1 VEAECAAVMDRLPPT
16 VRLTGLG
23 FYLALCIVGG
33 VLGGVQLDGL
43 LDTGR
48 LFAVLGLLLGLALG
62 LGGSFILLLEVLK
75 TNDDKKEGQ

>member
-1 VEAECAAVMDRLPPT
+1 MRAAMMTRLPPT

-33 VLGGVQLDGL
+33 VFGGAQLDGL

-48 LFAVLGLLLGLALG
+48 LFAVLGLFLGLVLG

-75 TNDDKKEGQ
+75 TNTDKKEGQ

>member
-1 VEAECAAVMDRLPPT
+1 MEAQCAMMERLPPT

-23 FYLALCIVGG
+23 FFLALSIVGG
-33 VLGGVQLDGL
+33 VVGGAQLDGL

-48 LFAVLGLLLGLALG
+48 LFAVLGLFAGLALG
-62 LGGSFILLLEVLK
+62 LGGSVVLLLEVLK

>member
-1 VEAECAAVMDRLPPT
+1 MEAKRAAMMTGLPPT

-33 VLGGVQLDGL
+33 VLGGVQLDGW

-48 LFAVLGLLLGLALG
+48 LFAVLGLLAGLALG
-62 LGGSFILLLEVLK
+62 LGGSVVLLLEVLK
-75 TNDDKKEGQ
+75 TDDDKKEG

>member
-1 VEAECAAVMDRLPPT
+1 MEAVCAAVMDRLPPT

-23 FYLALCIVGG
+23 FYLALCISGG
-33 VLGGVQLDGL
+33 VFGGVQLDGW

-48 LFAVLGLLLGLALG
+48 LFAVLGLFAGLALG
-62 LGGSFILLLEVLK
+62 LGGSVVLLLEVLK

>member
-1 VEAECAAVMDRLPPT
+1 MDQLPPT

-23 FYLALCIVGG
+23 FYLALCISGG
-33 VLGGVQLDGL
+33 VFGGVQLDGL

-48 LFAVLGLLLGLALG
+48 LFAVLGLFLGLVLG
-62 LGGSFILLLEVLK
+62 LGGSFVLLLEVLK

>member
-1 VEAECAAVMDRLPPT
+1 MEAKRAAMMTGLPPT

-33 VLGGVQLDGL
+33 VLGGVQLDGW

-48 LFAVLGLLLGLALG
+48 LFAVLGLFAGLALG
-62 LGGSFILLLEVLK
+62 LGGSVVLLLEVLK
-75 TNDDKKEGQ
+75 TDDDKKEG

>member
-1 VEAECAAVMDRLPPT
+1 MEAECAAVMERLPPT

-33 VLGGVQLDGL
+33 VFGGVQLDGL

-48 LFAVLGLLLGLALG
+48 LFAVLGLFLGLALG
-62 LGGSFILLLEVLK
+62 LGGSVILLLEVLK
-75 TNDDKKEGQ
+75 TDDDKKEG

>member
-1 VEAECAAVMDRLPPT
+1 MEAKRAAMMTGLPPT

-33 VLGGVQLDGL
+33 VLGGVQLDGW

-48 LFAVLGLLLGLALG
+48 LFTVLGLFAGLALG
-62 LGGSFILLLEVLK
+62 LGGSVVLLLEVLK
-75 TNDDKKEGQ
+75 TDDDKKEG

>member
-1 VEAECAAVMDRLPPT
+1 MEAECAAVMDRLPPT

-23 FYLALCIVGG
+23 FYLALCIVCCVVGG
-33 VLGGVQLDGL
+33 AQLDGL

-48 LFAVLGLLLGLALG
+48 LFAVLGLLLGLVLG
-62 LGGSFILLLEVLK
+62 LGGSFVLLLEVLK

>member
-1 VEAECAAVMDRLPPT
+1 MEAKRAAMMTGLPPT

-33 VLGGVQLDGL
+33 VLGGVQLDGW

-48 LFAVLGLLLGLALG
+48 LFAVLGLFAGLALG
-62 LGGSFILLLEVLK
+62 LGGSVILLLEVLK
-75 TNDDKKEGQ
+75 TDDDKKEG

>member
-1 VEAECAAVMDRLPPT
+1 MDRLPPT

-48 LFAVLGLLLGLALG
+48 LFAVLGLLLGLVLG
-62 LGGSFILLLEVLK
+62 LGGSFLLLLEVLK
-75 TNDDKKEGQ
+75 TNYDKKEGQ

>member
-1 VEAECAAVMDRLPPT
+1 MMTGLPPT

-33 VLGGVQLDGL
+33 VLGGVQLDGW

-48 LFAVLGLLLGLALG
+48 LFAVLGLFAGLALG
-62 LGGSFILLLEVLK
+62 LGGSVVLLLEVLK
-75 TNDDKKEGQ
+75 TDDDKKEGQ

>member
-1 VEAECAAVMDRLPPT
+1 MEAKRAAMMTGLPPT

-33 VLGGVQLDGL
+33 VFGGVQLDGW

-48 LFAVLGLLLGLALG
+48 LFAVLGLFLGLALG

-75 TNDDKKEGQ
+75 TDDDKKEG

>member
-1 VEAECAAVMDRLPPT
+1 MDRLPPT

-23 FYLALCIVGG
+23 FYLALCISGG
-33 VLGGVQLDGL
+33 VFGGVQLDEW

-62 LGGSFILLLEVLK
+62 LGGSYILLLEVLK